1 MSLSF
6 YRILLRLYPASF
18 RAEYGDE
25 LVRAFEESARHR
37 GAVMGVLAA
46 VRDVVPNA
54 ILAHGSML
62 RQDLHYAF
70 RTMRHSRVFVA
81 TVILVTALGVGA
93 NTATFSVADLV
104 LLRPLSFRD
113 PDALVRLC
121 EGPRQGAGW
130 GCMNELSPGNFRDVA
145 KATTTIREWGVYTG
159 AEGNLVGSGEP
170 VRIAAEAVSPG
181 VLPLLGVRPLIGR
194 VFDTTDAGRRDAGSV
209 VLSYGLWQ
217 TQFGGRSD
225 VLGKTIRLDDTARTI
240 IGVMPAEFYFP
251 AKAIQLWTPLIIP
264 DTEYVDRTNTYLQ
277 GIGRLVPGATF
288 EQARAELALVFDRL
302 AKEHPDTNK
311 ETWFSFFRLHDE
323 MSPRYRLMLLLL
335 CGASLSLLLL
345 TGANLANLLL
355 ARATSRELELA
366 VRAALGAGRERLVR
380 QMLTESLVLAI
391 IGGVV
396 GVLVAML
403 AVPLLAHMIPTSL
416 PIGESPRLDGRALL
430 VAGAFTA
437 LTGLGFGLIP
447 AFVTGGRTGFR
458 ALREGA
464 RGGGGRRQRLRT
476 TLVGIEVAVSVL
488 LLVSSAF
495 LTRAVWRV
503 QAVDP
508 GFSPDGVLTLRTTLT
523 SARAADS
530 LRRTEFYDR
539 VLAGVRALPGVTA
552 AAYTSGLPMVLT
564 GGITGVELPGQT
576 PQNRRANGVSLRF
589 VTPQF
594 FDVLGIPVLKG
605 RLIEDADRL
614 GRPLVAVVSES
625 FIARQLANEQPVGK
639 TFRTRGLEYTIV
651 GVVRDIKV
659 RGLERTNEPQLYL
672 SAAQGPAQMGV
683 LYIPKDLIIRAGAGS
698 SALIPGVRDVI
709 RRVNA
714 QQPISNVRLLSDV
727 LDSQTADRRAQLRIL
742 IALAVL
748 ALLLTAIGIYGLLAF
763 MVTQRSREIGVRLA
777 LGAEPGRV
785 ARMIVGD
792 AARLALIGGIP
803 GVIAAYATARA
814 MNALLFGIAPTDP
827 ATLASGF
834 VVVLLATI
842 AGSLAPALNAVRVS
856 PLVAMRAD

>member
-1 MSLSF
+1 MSVAF
-6 YRILLRLYPASF
+6 YRFLLRLYPASF

-25 LVRAFEESARHR
+25 LLRAFEESNSRR
-37 GAVMGVLAA
+37 GAIRGALAA

-54 ILAHGSML
+54 LLAHGTLL
-62 RQDLHYAF
+62 RQDLHFAF
-70 RTMRHSRVFVA
+70 RTMRRSRVFVF

-104 LLRPLSFRD
+104 LLRPLQFRD
-113 PDALVRLC
+113 PGSLVRLC

-130 GCMNELSPGNFRDVA
+130 GCMNELSPANFRDVA
-145 KATTTIREWGVYTG
+145 RSTTTVRQWGVYTG

-170 VRIAAEAVSPG
+170 IRIAAEAVSPE

-194 VFDTTDAGRRDAGSV
+194 VFDTTAAGQPDANAV

-217 TQFGGRSD
+217 SQFGGRSD
-225 VLGKTIRLDDTARTI
+225 VLGQTIRLDDTPRTI
-240 IGVMPAEFYFP
+240 IGVMPPAFHFP
-251 AKAIQLWTPLIIP
+251 STSIQLWTPLVLR
-264 DTEYVDRTNTYLQ
+264 DTDFVDRTNTYLQ
-277 GIGRLVPGATF
+277 GIGRLAPGVTF
-288 EQARAELALVFDRL
+288 EQARAELGLVFDRM
-302 AKEHPDTNK
+302 AREHPETNK

-323 MSPRYRLMLLLL
+323 MAPRYRLMLLLL

-345 TGANLANLLL
+345 TAANLANLLL
-355 ARATSRELELA
+355 ARATARELELA

-380 QMLTESLVLAI
+380 QMLTESLVLALV
-391 IGGVV
+391 GGAV

-403 AVPLLAHMIPTSL
+403 AVPLLSHMIPTSL
-416 PIGESPRLDGRALL
+416 PLGQAPRLDGRALL

-437 LTGLGFGLIP
+437 ITGFAFGLIP
-447 AFVTGGRTGFR
+447 ALVTGGRTGFR
-458 ALREGA
+458 ALREGT

-476 TLVGIEVAVSVL
+476 TLVAVEVAVSVL

-508 GFSPDGVLTLRTTLT
+508 GFSSDGVLTLRTALT
-523 SARAADS
+523 TSHASDS

-594 FDVLGIPVLKG
+594 FDVLQIPASSG
-605 RLIEDADRL
+605 RTIDEADRI

-625 FIARQLANEQPVGK
+625 FVTRQLANEQPIGK

-651 GVVRDIKV
+651 GVVKDIKV

-672 SAAQGPAQMGV
+672 SAAQAPAALGN
-683 LYIPKDLIIRAGAGS
+683 LYIPKDLIIRAGSHSA
-698 SALIPGVRDVI
+698 ALIPEVRDVV
-709 RRVNA
+709 RRVDA
-714 QQPISNVRLLSDV
+714 QQPVSQVRLLSDV
-727 LDSQTADRRAQLRIL
+727 LEGQTADRRDQLRIL
-742 IALAVL
+742 IALAGL

-777 LGAEPGRV
+777 LGAEPARV

-792 AARLALIGGIP
+792 AARLALVGGIP
-803 GVIAAYATARA
+803 GVIAAYAAARA

-827 ATLASGF
+827 ATLAGGF

-842 AGSLAPALNAVRVS
+842 AGSLAPAMSAVRVN
-856 PLVAMRAD
+856 PLIAMRTE

>member
-1 MSLSF
+1 MSASL
-6 YRILLRLYPASF
+6 YKLLLRLYPASF
-18 RAEYGDE
+18 RAEYGAE
-25 LVRAFEESARHR
+25 LVRAFEESARRR
-37 GAVMGVLAA
+37 GGAANAFAA

-54 ILAHGSML
+54 LFVHGSML

-70 RTMRHSRVFVA
+70 RTMRRSRAFVS

-104 LLRPLSFRD
+104 LLRPLPFRD
-113 PDALVRLC
+113 PGALVRLC

-130 GCMNELSPGNFRDVA
+130 GCMNELSPANFRDVA
-145 KATTTIREWGVYTG
+145 RATTTVRQWGAYTG

-170 VRIAAEAVSPG
+170 VHIAAEAVSPE

-194 VFDTTDAGRRDAGSV
+194 VFDTTAAGRNDAGSV

-217 TQFGGRSD
+217 SQFAGRSD
-225 VLGKTIRLDDTARTI
+225 VLGKTIRLDDTPRTI
-240 IGVMPAEFYFP
+240 IGVMPPAFHFP
-251 AKAIQLWTPLIIP
+251 APAVQLWTPLVLL
-264 DTEYVDRTNTYLQ
+264 DTDFVDRTNTYLH
-277 GIGRLVPGATF
+277 GIGRLAPGATF

-302 AKEHPDTNK
+302 SKEHPDTNK
-311 ETWFSFFRLHDE
+311 ETWFSYFRLRDE

-355 ARATSRELELA
+355 ARATARELELA

-391 IGGVV
+391 IGGAV

-403 AVPLLAHMIPTSL
+403 AVPLLSHMIPTSL
-416 PIGESPRLDGRALL
+416 PLGQSPRLDSRALL

-447 AFVTGGRTGFR
+447 ALVTGGRTGFR
-458 ALREGA
+458 ALREGT

-476 TLVGIEVAVSVL
+476 TLVATEVAVSVL

-503 QAVDP
+503 QAVDS
-508 GFSPDGVLTLRTTLT
+508 GFSSDGVLTLRTTLT
-523 SARAADS
+523 TSRSMDS

-564 GGITGVELPGQT
+564 GGITGVELPGQ
-576 PQNRRANGVSLRF
+576 PARNRRSSGVSLRL

-605 RLIEDADRL
+605 RLIEEPDRL

-625 FIARQLANEQPVGK
+625 FVTRELPNEQPIGK
-639 TFRTRGLEYTIV
+639 TFRTRGLDYTIV

-672 SAAQGPAQMGV
+672 SAAQAPGAIGS
-683 LYIPKDLIIRAGAGS
+683 LYIPKDLIIRAGARS
-698 SALIPGVRDVI
+698 AALIPEVRDVI
-709 RRVNA
+709 RRVDA
-714 QQPISNVRLLSDV
+714 QQPVFNIRLLSDV
-727 LDSQTADRRAQLRIL
+727 LEGQTADRRAQLRIL
-742 IALAVL
+742 IALASL

-803 GVIAAYATARA
+803 GVIAAYAAARA

-842 AGSLAPALNAVRVS
+842 AGSLGPALSAVRVS
-856 PLVAMRAD
+856 PLAAMRTD

>member
-1 MSLSF
+1 MSVSL
-6 YRILLRLYPASF
+6 YKLLLRLYPASF
-18 RAEYGDE
+18 RTEYGEE
-25 LVRAFEESARHR
+25 LGRAFAESARHR
-37 GAVMGVLAA
+37 GAVANAFAA
-46 VRDVVPNA
+46 VRDIVPNA
-54 ILAHGSML
+54 LFAHGSLL

-70 RTMRHSRVFVA
+70 RTMRRSRVFVA

-104 LLRPLSFRD
+104 LLRPLPFPD
-113 PDALVRLC
+113 PGALVRLC

-145 KATTTIREWGVYTG
+145 KATTTVRRWGVYTA

-170 VRIAAEAVSPG
+170 VHVGAEAISPE
-181 VLPLLGVRPLIGR
+181 VLPLLGVRPLMGR
-194 VFDTTDAGRRDAGSV
+194 VFDTTAAGRNDAGSV

-217 TQFGGRSD
+217 SQFGGRSD
-225 VLGKTIRLDDTARTI
+225 VLGKTIRLDDTPRTI
-240 IGVMPAEFYFP
+240 IGVMPPAFHFP
-251 AKAIQLWTPLIIP
+251 TAGVQLWTPLVLR
-264 DTEYVDRTNTYLQ
+264 DTDYVDRTNTYLQ
-277 GIGRLVPGATF
+277 GIGRLEPGVTF

-302 AKEHPDTNK
+302 SNEHPDTNK

-355 ARATSRELELA
+355 ARATARELELA

-391 IGGVV
+391 IGGVT
-396 GVLVAML
+396 GILVAAL

-416 PIGESPRLDGRALL
+416 PLGQSPRLDRRALL

-447 AFVTGGRTGFR
+447 ALVTGGRTGFR
-458 ALREGA
+458 ALREGT

-476 TLVGIEVAVSVL
+476 TLVATEVAVSVL

-508 GFSPDGVLTLRTTLT
+508 GFSSDGILTLRTTLT
-523 SARAADS
+523 SSRSADS

-564 GGITGVELPGQT
+564 GGITGVEIPGQ
-576 PQNRRANGVSLRF
+576 PARNRRSNGVSLRF

-594 FDVLGIPVLKG
+594 FDVLHIPILKG
-605 RLIEDADRL
+605 RRVDDTDRL

-625 FIARQLANEQPVGK
+625 FIARQLANEEPIGK
-639 TFRTRGLEYTIV
+639 TFRTGGRDYTIV
-651 GVVRDIKV
+651 GVVKDIKV

-672 SAAQGPAQMGV
+672 SAAQAPGQIGG
-683 LYIPKDLIIRAGAGS
+683 LYVPKDLMVRAGARS
-698 SALIPGVRDVI
+698 AALIPEVRGVV
-709 RRVNA
+709 RRVDA
-714 QQPISNVRLLSDV
+714 QQPVSNVRLLSDV
-727 LDSQTADRRAQLRIL
+727 LEGQTADRRAQLRIL
-742 IALAVL
+742 VALAGL

-827 ATLASGF
+827 VTLASGF

-842 AGSLAPALNAVRVS
+842 AGSLAPALSAVRVS
-856 PLVAMRAD
+856 PLVAMRTD